1 MGVNDEQVIWKGR
14 PSQIL
19 NFWTFVVCALLIALA
34 TAGAF
39 WFPPVAIAAVIPL
52 GWALW
57 KFLVVRCRV
66 YEVTSQRLRLYEGV
80 LNQHI
85 DEVELYRVKDTTIQR
100 PFILRLFKL
109 SDIALN
115 TSDRSHQNFTMRA
128 IHDGLTVREHIR
140 EHVEIIRDQKRVRE
154 VDFDSSGEGDGDD
167 MDFGDQIG

>member
-1 MGVNDEQVIWKGR
+1 MKQVNVHGPEDVRLDEVPEPEPGPR
-14 PSQIL
+14 D
-19 NFWTFVVCALLIALA
+19 A
-34 TAGAF
+34 
-39 WFPPVAIAAVIPL
+39 
-52 GWALW
+52 
-57 KFLVVRCRV
+57 VVRVRACGICGTDLRYV
-66 YEVTSQRLRLYEGV
+66 RLGGLAGPTA
-80 LNQHI
+80 I
-85 DEVELYRVKDTTIQR
+85 DEIELYRVKDTTIQR
-100 PFILRLFKL
+100 PFILRLFTL